1 MNSTEEPAGPL
12 LRSQF
17 EQFRAMLSSHRSLV
31 ASLSLFSSWLF
42 AMSWSGVLST
52 SLGVFAAG
60 SGMNGF
66 WLTSLVVCTLVLGVF
81 FSVPRLRRGVGSI
94 GLAASACCM
103 AASVASV
110 GVAGLVPGAESYLR
124 FGGGVLSGLGTG
136 VMTAYWGMLITR
148 YDSGVVLH
156 FVAFSLLV
164 SAVLTILMSLAP
176 RIVALAC
183 MVALPFAAMHAFRLA
198 LRSDNEVSGHAAGR
212 APASP
217 APPAEPAAA
226 GRSKGRISPLA
237 VFMGLVVV
245 LGVSAGLLRSLM
257 SADVQADQGAWVFGI
272 ATIGAV
278 AMLLLS
284 KVPGGGES
292 FALFYRAI
300 GFIAAAFI
308 VMALAVQQTAGRES
322 FALGIHTMG
331 FMYFYGLL
339 WVFCVIYTRQYAD
352 AARVFIGGFL
362 ANQAG
367 QIVGALAGGW
377 FQTAFDAQAVV
388 SPVSNAMIYLLL
400 FATIA
405 LMARLSSASKPRET
419 MTSEES
425 MARACA
431 IASKRHGLTPR
442 ESEILRYLVKG
453 YDRGFVA
460 QSLSVLSETVKSHT
474 RHIYEKLGAH
484 TRLELFNAVARCL
497 DEEAGA

>member
-1 MNSTEEPAGPL
+1 MGDAEGPAGSS

-31 ASLSLFSSWLF
+31 ASLALFSSWLF
-42 AMSWSGVLST
+42 AMSWSGVFST
-52 SLGVFAAG
+52 SFGVFVAG
-60 SGMNGF
+60 STMNGF
-66 WLTSLVVCTLVLGVF
+66 WLTSLVVCTLVLGAFF
-81 FSVPRLRRGVGSI
+81 FSRQLRRSVGSI

-103 AASVASV
+103 AASAASI
-110 GVAGLVPGAESYLR
+110 GVADFFPGLESYLH
-124 FGGGVLSGLGTG
+124 FAGGVLSGLGTG
-136 VMTAYWGMLITR
+136 AMTAYWGMLITR

-156 FVAFSLLV
+156 FVSFSLMMG
-164 SAVLTILMSLAP
+164 AVLTILVSLAP
-176 RIVALAC
+176 RAVALLC
-183 MVALPFAAMHAFRLA
+183 MVALPFAAMCAFRRA
-198 LRSDNEVSGHAAGR
+198 LRSNGGAPGRAAEGTLPSSAISVELLAAGKAAGR
-212 APASP
+212 V
-217 APPAEPAAA
+217 
-226 GRSKGRISPLA
+226 SPLA

-245 LGVSAGLLRSLM
+245 LGASAGLLRSLM

-272 ATIGAV
+272 ATICAAV
-278 AMLLLS
+278 MLLLS
-284 KVPGGGES
+284 KVPGSGES

-339 WVFCVIYTRQYAD
+339 GVFCVIYTRRCAD
-352 AARVFIGGFL
+352 AARVFVGGFL
-362 ANQAG
+362 ANQVG
-367 QIVGALAGGW
+367 QIVGAFAGGW
-377 FQTAFDAQAVV
+377 LQVAFGAQAVV

-400 FATIA
+400 FVTIA
-405 LMARLSSASKPRET
+405 LMARLSSASKPREA

-431 IASKRHGLTPR
+431 LASERHGLTPR
-442 ESEILRYLVKG
+442 ESEILGYLVKG
-453 YDRGFVA
+453 YDRGFIA
-460 QSLSVLSETVKSHT
+460 QSLSVSAETVKSHT

-497 DEEAGA
+497 DEDAAA